1 MRQIHIF
8 LKVSKE
14 IQQFVWLF
22 TCFVRIVDLKLFFVL
37 ICTLAEQFHVHKS
50 YKMRESTLSCIGN
63 FEENI
68 DLSHIYLAVPFLEFW
83 QDILIYLS
91 FFQVKS
97 LKFATE
103 AAITIL
109 RIDDLIKLEPERG
122 EENAYQQAYQS
133 GQLDG

>member
-1 MRQIHIF
+1 MTIYKISFIF
-8 LKVSKE
+8 
-14 IQQFVWLF
+14 
-22 TCFVRIVDLKLFFVL
+22 
-37 ICTLAEQFHVHKS
+37 
-50 YKMRESTLSCIGN
+50 
-63 FEENI
+63 
-68 DLSHIYLAVPFLEFW
+68 
-83 QDILIYLS
+83 

>member
-1 MRQIHIF
+1 MRF
-8 LKVSKE
+8 S
-14 IQQFVWLF
+14 
-22 TCFVRIVDLKLFFVL
+22 
-37 ICTLAEQFHVHKS
+37 
-50 YKMRESTLSCIGN
+50 
-63 FEENI
+63 
-68 DLSHIYLAVPFLEFW
+68 
-83 QDILIYLS
+83 S
-91 FFQVKS
+91 FIFQVKS

>member
-1 MRQIHIF
+1 MSQTTYMILRYF
-8 LKVSKE
+8 NN
-14 IQQFVWLF
+14 
-22 TCFVRIVDLKLFFVL
+22 
-37 ICTLAEQFHVHKS
+37 
-50 YKMRESTLSCIGN
+50 N
-63 FEENI
+63 F
-68 DLSHIYLAVPFLEFW
+68 D
-83 QDILIYLS
+83 D